1 MSQPSLNRLLADAVA
16 DLAAAGDF
24 HEQKSSALQMARN
37 EETDALNRVNAAQK
51 KFDELV
57 ALVKKEA
64 PRSSDWKQSKGVP
77 AP

>member
-16 DLAAAGDF
+16 DLAVAGDF
-24 HEQKSSALQMARN
+24 HEKKSSALQMARS
-37 EETDALNRVNAAQK
+37 EETDALNLVNAAQK

-64 PRSSDWKQSKGVP
+64 PRSTDWKQSKEVP